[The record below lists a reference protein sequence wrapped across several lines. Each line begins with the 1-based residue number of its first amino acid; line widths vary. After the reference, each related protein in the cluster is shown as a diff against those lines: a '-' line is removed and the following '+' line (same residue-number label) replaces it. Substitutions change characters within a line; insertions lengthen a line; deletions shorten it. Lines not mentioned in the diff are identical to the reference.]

1 MAMNY
6 LDFSKYLKNMSKQ
19 VLLLNFDQSPIN
31 IITVKK
37 AYKLISKNKVYVD
50 FDSEEFHEV
59 KLVKETIKIPKI
71 LILKYYI
78 KLPHKKVAPSR
89 KNIFHRDAYCCQY
102 CGMDLCDKTAT
113 VDHVVPRSKGGG
125 STWTNLVTSCKDC
138 NLYKSNRTPKEAK
151 MELKNKPKEPK
162 YGFFMESMMV
172 AFKRTKNA

>member
-1 MAMNY
+1 MNY

-37 AYKLISKNKVYVD
+37 AYKLIAKNKVYAD

-71 LILKYYI
+71 LVLKYYI

-102 CGMDLCDKTAT
+102 CGLDLCDKTAT
-113 VDHVVPRSKGGG
+113 VDHVVPRSKGGS

>member
-1 MAMNY
+1 MNY
-6 LDFSKYLKNMSKQ
+6 LEFSKYLKRMSKQ

-37 AYKLISKNKVYVD
+37 AYKLISKNKVYAD
-50 FDSEEFHEV
+50 YDMEECHEV
-59 KLVKETIKIPKI
+59 KLVTKTIKIPKI

-78 KLPHKKVAPSR
+78 KLPQKKLSPCR
-89 KNIFHRDAYCCQY
+89 KNIFQRDSYCCQY

-113 VDHVVPRSKGGG
+113 VDHVIPKSKGGG
-125 STWTNLVTSCKDC
+125 ATWNNLVTSCKDC

-151 MELKNKPKEPK
+151 MELKTKPSEPK
-162 YGFFMESMMV
+162 YGLVLESLMV